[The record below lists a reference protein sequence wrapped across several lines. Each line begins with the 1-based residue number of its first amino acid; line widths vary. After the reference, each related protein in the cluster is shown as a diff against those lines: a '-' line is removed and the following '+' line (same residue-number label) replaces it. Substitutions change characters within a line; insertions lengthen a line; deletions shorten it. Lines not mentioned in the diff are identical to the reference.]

1 MEVYQDLIFTM
12 DNRLIKKTIPL
23 IFWASL
29 WSIGARLIDN
39 DIILPGPGLI
49 GQEILRLLG
58 DGSYWSSFFSSFGKI
73 GLGLVLALG
82 LGLVLAYGSFLF
94 KGLKLILEPFMALI
108 KTSPVAALTILLL
121 VWISSSKLAI
131 VLIILVLLPPVYS
144 DILNGLEQID
154 GDLLEMV
161 QVFKP
166 GKRQVFTY
174 IHLPQIKK
182 SLRDNLGYSM
192 GFAWKA
198 GISGEILAQAH
209 NSLGNNIYKAKIY
222 LNIGELFAHI
232 IILVLF
238 SSMLEA
244 LLLGLW
250 RRK

>member
-1 MEVYQDLIFTM
+1 MEAYQDLIFIM
-12 DNRLIKKTIPL
+12 DNKLIKKTIPL

-29 WSIGARLIDN
+29 WSIGARFIDN
-39 DIILPGPGLI
+39 DIILPGPGMI
-49 GQEILRLLG
+49 AKEILRLLG
-58 DGSYWSSFFSSFGKI
+58 EGSYWSSFFSSLGKI

-82 LGLVLAYGSFLF
+82 LGLILAYGSFIF
-94 KGLKLILEPFMALI
+94 KGLRLILDPFIALI

-121 VWISSSKLAI
+121 VWISSAKLPI

-144 DILNGLEQID
+144 DLLNGLEQID
-154 GDLLEMV
+154 RDILEMV

-166 GKRQVFTY
+166 ARREVFTY
-174 IHLPQIKK
+174 IHLPQLKK
-182 SLRDNLGYSM
+182 SLRDNLGYSL

-232 IILVLF
+232 IIVVLV
-238 SSMLEA
+238 SSALEA
-244 LLLGLW
+244 IILGLW

>member
-1 MEVYQDLIFTM
+1 MEAYQDLIFIM
-12 DNRLIKKTIPL
+12 DNKLIKKTIPL

-29 WSIGARLIDN
+29 WSIGARFIDN
-39 DIILPGPGLI
+39 DIILPGPGMI
-49 GQEILRLLG
+49 AKEILRLLG
-58 DGSYWSSFFSSFGKI
+58 EGSYWSSFFSSLGKI
-73 GLGLVLALG
+73 GLGLR
-82 LGLVLAYGSFLF
+82 
-94 KGLKLILEPFMALI
+94 LILDPFMALI

-121 VWISSSKLAI
+121 VWISSAKLPI

-144 DILNGLEQID
+144 DLLNGLEQID
-154 GDLLEMV
+154 RDILEMV

-166 GKRQVFTY
+166 ARREVFTY
-174 IHLPQIKK
+174 IHLPQLKK
-182 SLRDNLGYSM
+182 SLRDNLGYSL

-232 IILVLF
+232 IIVVLV
-238 SSMLEA
+238 SSALEA
-244 LLLGLW
+244 IILGLW